1 MDYIRP
7 QGYSRFFVFVKFLLE
22 RVCARRDM
30 FNKRITRVVLAVY
43 GESSVCVCVCVCRM
57 GVFGVLE

>member
-7 QGYSRFFVFVKFLLE
+7 QGQSRFFVFVKFLLE
-22 RVCARRDM
+22 RVGAGRGM
-30 FNKRITRVVLAVY
+30 FIKQITRVVLAVIRK
-43 GESSVCVCVCVCRM
+43 VNCVCGGVRM